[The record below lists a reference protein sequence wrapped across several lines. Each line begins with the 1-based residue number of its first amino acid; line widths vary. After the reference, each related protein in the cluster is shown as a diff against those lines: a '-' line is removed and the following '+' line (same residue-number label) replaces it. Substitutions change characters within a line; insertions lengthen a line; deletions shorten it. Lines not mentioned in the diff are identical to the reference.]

1 MVRRKVSLLVNEEK
15 DWKFSVTSHGDIYT
29 IPWREE
35 HKSMSIQSQNRNGPA
50 GVGKYRRDTAEESAS
65 VLEDLDHLLDNEEL
79 TLQQRMSRLELQ
91 LGPEKVWR
99 CVKKLGEV
107 RIWQELALSV
117 VW

>member
-1 MVRRKVSLLVNEEK
+1 MDEFGVRVFPSSSTNAIRNSIAVLHYAPAPPDPPIDYTLNRKPSSK
-15 DWKFSVTSHGDIYT
+15 VTSHGDIYT

-79 TLQQRMSRLELQ
+79 TLQQRMSRLE
-91 LGPEKVWR
+91 
-99 CVKKLGEV
+99 
-107 RIWQELALSV
+107 
-117 VW
+117 